1 MAAETIVAKNL
12 SKRYGDF
19 TAVNGISFKVKKG
32 EIYGLLGPNGAGKT
46 TTVRMLTT
54 LTSITSGE
62 AWINGYSVKE
72 DRLMVK
78 KSIGLVPDVSN
89 LYDELTVEENLRFTA
104 KLYGAPMENIEELI
118 KEFNLPAKRKFG
130 KLSSGFKRRV
140 TIAAALVHEPEVLFM
155 DEPTSNLD
163 IRSAKA
169 VRALVRA
176 LNLRG
181 MTIFLTT
188 HNMIDAELLPH
199 RIAIM
204 EQGKIVA
211 EGRRGE
217 LKRLVGKGVIVRF
230 SVEPVS
236 STLLKVLESYSPAFD
251 EGRIS
256 VLVDDVDDFLDHLF
270 ELRKTLGF
278 RVTYL
283 STELPSIEDVFMELT
298 EESPCPCGGCP
309 I

>member
-104 KLYGAPMENIEELI
+104 KLYGAPMENVEELI